1 MPNYIL
7 VKKLVFEE
15 RILILP
21 IQNKKNENRN

>member
-1 MPNYIL
+1 MTNYIL
-7 VKKLVFEE
+7 VKKLVFEN